1 VRGPYHP
8 PMPRQLVRFYQRSRL
23 LNINLNLVLAGF
35 IAIALAKFPVKL
47 IAVWLGPEHKALIT
61 LIAYGIDTVFDVA
74 VYFGLHW
81 IANHWK
87 PSAVH
92 GKGPRPQV
100 PAHRKNFLMD
110 AGRVQAERMVLVP
123 VFAAVSMGMMYSLQK
138 YGGVSASWAFVF
150 GFATAIL
157 VTRTLHTIS
166 GIWTGTFKSDH
177 HFAEPTAPPAPATH
191 RPIDKAPEPKREAV

>member
-1 VRGPYHP
+1 
-8 PMPRQLVRFYQRSRL
+8 MPRQLVRFYQRSRL

-35 IAIALAKFPVKL
+35 IAIALAKFPIKF
-47 IAVWLGPEHKALIT
+47 ISEWLGPEHKALIT
-61 LIAYGIDTVFDVA
+61 LIAYGIDTMFDVA

-87 PSAVH
+87 PSSVH
-92 GKGPRPQV
+92 GKGPKPER
-100 PAHRKNFLMD
+100 PAHRKNFLKD

-138 YGGVSASWAFVF
+138 YADVTASWAFVYSF
-150 GFATAIL
+150 VTAIL

-166 GIWTGTFKSDH
+166 GIWTGTFRGDH
-177 HFAEPTAPPAPATH
+177 HYVAKPEAEAPTDPDTVPVAQPREQAAREH
-191 RPIDKAPEPKREAV
+191 EAV